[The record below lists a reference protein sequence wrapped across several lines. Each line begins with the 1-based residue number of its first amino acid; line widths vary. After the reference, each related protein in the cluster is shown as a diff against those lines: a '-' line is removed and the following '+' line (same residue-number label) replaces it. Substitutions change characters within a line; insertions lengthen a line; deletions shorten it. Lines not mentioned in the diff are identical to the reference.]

1 MSSRLGDTM
10 IEPTIEFEIANV
22 DMNNGFP
29 ASCDTCRSRQP
40 ASGET
45 DRQRRVEVNW
55 KHLLHTAIESSAHG
69 LCVFDDQSRLVI
81 GNEQHRSLY
90 SLASSEVSPGR
101 PVEDVLKGRHARV
114 VGANA
119 NGQLSHYLS
128 AIRRGEEFQ
137 TTYELQDGSFVEL
150 DMHPMSGGGFVERHR
165 DVTELRLAEV
175 RAEEARQELIE
186 KQYAI
191 DQAVIVAIT
200 DIRGTITYANDRF
213 CDISGY
219 TREELVGNNHRLLK
233 SGVHSQDIFRQ
244 MYRCLARGGVWRGEL
259 CNRAKSGQLY
269 WVDTVITPQLGP
281 EGKPVAYMA
290 IRVDI
295 TARKKAEAQLC
306 HAARHDALTGLLNR
320 AALLE
325 SLSEWLSQTQAKQQT
340 LVVYL
345 LDLDGFKHVN
355 DTLGHAAG
363 DALLKQLSG
372 RLISVVP
379 ETALIARLGGDE
391 FAIVQISAGDER
403 EETQALS
410 VDLLQ
415 TIAIPFAI
423 ESQQATVGVSIGI
436 SIAPLHGLTA
446 PELLYKADL
455 ALYRVKSEGRSGYH
469 VFEDE
474 MRSRAQDR
482 NQLVNELRASVARGE
497 FELHYQTIC
506 EAGSLRPRSAEAL
519 VRWRHSSRGLLYP
532 DEFIGVA
539 EETGLMEALGRWT
552 LERACSDAVSWPG
565 EIKVAV
571 NLSPAQFRGGF
582 LFDLIIG
589 VLMKTGLPPHRLELE
604 VTESMLLQD
613 EEENLLLFRQLKNIG
628 VSFALDDFGV
638 GYASLGSVVAFPFD
652 KLKVDRSF
660 TSELPSK
667 PASRA
672 VVASI
677 MTLAR
682 GLNVQVTAEGVETM
696 EQLQFLR
703 NQGVDF
709 VQGYLLG
716 RPVPSD
722 ALDLTGAP
730 LRSGL
735 PDASC
740 FKK

>member
-1 MSSRLGDTM
+1 M
-10 IEPTIEFEIANV
+10 IEPAIDVEIV
-22 DMNNGFP
+22 DIDMNEGFS
-29 ASCDTCRSRQP
+29 ASRDPHRSGHL
-40 ASGET
+40 ASHGV
-45 DRQRRVEVNW
+45 RPPEVNW
-55 KHLLHTAIESSAHG
+55 KQLLHTAIESSTHG
-69 LCVFDDQSRLVI
+69 LCIFDGRSRLVI

-90 SLASSEVSPGR
+90 SLTSSEVSAGCR
-101 PVEDVLKGRHARV
+101 VEDVLRGRHARII
-114 VGANA
+114 GPKA
-119 NGQLSHYLS
+119 NGQLADYLA
-128 AIRRGEEFQ
+128 AIRRGDHFQ

-150 DMHPMSGGGFVERHR
+150 DMHPMPDGGFVERHR
-165 DVTELRLAEV
+165 DVTELRLAEL

-200 DIRGTITYANDRF
+200 DVRGTITYANDRF
-213 CDISGY
+213 CEISGF
-219 TREELVGNNHRLLK
+219 TRVELVGSNHRLLK
-233 SGVHSQDIFRQ
+233 SGVHSPDIFRQ
-244 MYRCLARGGVWRGEL
+244 MYRRLARGGVWRGEL
-259 CNRAKSGQLY
+259 CNRAKSGDLY

-320 AALLE
+320 AALLDG
-325 SLSEWLSQTQAKQQT
+325 LSEWLSQIQAKQQT
-340 LVVYL
+340 LIVYL

-363 DALLKQLSG
+363 DGLLKQLSG

-391 FAIVQISAGDER
+391 FAIVQISAEDAR
-403 EETQALS
+403 EETQALAL
-410 VDLLQ
+410 DLLQ
-415 TIAIPFAI
+415 TIAIPFSL
-423 ESQQATVGVSIGI
+423 ESQEASVGVSIGI
-436 SIAPLHGLTA
+436 SVAPLHGLTA

-455 ALYRVKSEGRSGYH
+455 ALYRVKSEGGSGFRA
-469 VFEDE
+469 FEDE
-474 MRSRAQDR
+474 MRTRAQDHNR
-482 NQLVNELRASVARGE
+482 LVNELRASVARGE
-497 FELHYQTIC
+497 FELHYQPVC
-506 EAGSLRPRSAEAL
+506 EAESLRPRSAEAL
-519 VRWRHSSRGLLYP
+519 VRWRHPSRGLLYP

-552 LERACSDAVSWPG
+552 LERACADAVAWPG

-571 NLSPAQFRGGF
+571 NLSPSQFRGGD
-582 LFDLIIG
+582 LFDSIVA
-589 VLMKTGLPPHRLELE
+589 VLMKTGLSPHRLELE

-613 EEENLLLFRQLKNIG
+613 GEENLLLFRRLKDIG
-628 VSFALDDFGV
+628 VTFALDDFGV

-652 KLKVDRSF
+652 KLKIDRSF
-660 TSELPSK
+660 TSELPGK

-682 GLNVQVTAEGVETM
+682 GLNVEVTAEGVETK
-696 EQLQFLR
+696 EQLAYLR
-703 NQGVDF
+703 NQGVQS

-716 RPVPSD
+716 RPAPCGE
-722 ALDLTGAP
+722 LDLTGTRYD
-730 LRSGL
+730 LRL
-735 PDASC
+735 LNAS
-740 FKK
+740 